1 MSKRDLLLKIFLP
14 LVILGTAVLTTWL
27 MIQSRKMPEPHETA
41 FAGPLVEVMT
51 VSRESRDVVVSG
63 TGTVQPR
70 REVAITPQVSGELV
84 ELSPQMVTG
93 GFVEQGALLFVIEDT
108 DYRFALERARA
119 NLAQAELELAKI
131 SGQAEVAR
139 LEWRRLNDAEQ
150 AEPNPL
156 VVYEPQL
163 KSAEAQ
169 RAAAAA
175 AVAQARLDL
184 DRTRV
189 RAPFNAYVRSENV
202 EVGQYVRDGN
212 SVAVLAGTDEAEIVV
227 PLPLEELSW
236 IPLPAAETREQGGQA
251 EIQLELGSRVQTWQ
265 GRVDR
270 LLGEVDPQNRM
281 AELIISVDDPFGLE
295 SGAADAA
302 QPLAPGTFV
311 KVLIAGK
318 SLPDVAVVPRSAL
331 HDDATVWIID
341 AEQKL
346 RIRPVEI
353 MRREREDV
361 LIAGGLQEGD
371 RVVLTNISGGADGMV
386 LRPRP
391 AEGQP

>member
-14 LVILGTAVLTTWL
+14 LLIFAAAVLITLL
-27 MIQSRKMPEPHETA
+27 MVKSRKMPEPHETA

-51 VSRESRDVVVSG
+51 VRRTPREIVVSG
-63 TGTVQPR
+63 TGTVQPS
-70 REVAITPQVSGELV
+70 REVAVTPRVSGQLV
-84 ELSPQMVTG
+84 KLSPQMVAG
-93 GFVEQGALLFVIEDT
+93 GFVEQNDLLFVIEDT
-108 DYRFALERARA
+108 DYRFALEKARA
-119 NLAQAELELAKI
+119 NLAQADLELARI

-175 AVAQARLDL
+175 AVAQAQLDL
-184 DRTRV
+184 ERTRV

-202 EVGQYVRDGN
+202 EVGQYVRAGN

-236 IPLPAAETREQGGQA
+236 IPLPAAAAREQGA
-251 EIQLELGSRVQTWQ
+251 KVDVQLELGSRMQAWQ

-270 LLGEVDPQNRM
+270 VLGDVDPQNRM
-281 AELIISVDDPFGLE
+281 AELVISVDDPFGLE
-295 SGAADAA
+295 SDAA
-302 QPLAPGTFV
+302 GADQALAPGTFV
-311 KVLIAGK
+311 KVLIQGK

-353 MRREREDV
+353 VRREREDV
-361 LIAGGLQEGD
+361 LVADGLRDGD
-371 RVVLTNISGGADGMV
+371 RIVLTNISGAADGML

>member
-14 LVILGTAVLTTWL
+14 LLILGAAVLVTWL
-27 MIQSRKMPEPHETA
+27 MIQSRKMPEPHEAA
-41 FAGPLVEVMT
+41 FVGPLVEVMT

-70 REVAITPQVSGELV
+70 RQVAVTPQVSGELV

-93 GFVEQGALLFVIEDT
+93 GFVAQGALLFVIEDT
-108 DYRFALERARA
+108 DYRLALERARA

-150 AEPNPL
+150 AEPKPL

-163 KSAEAQ
+163 NSAEAQ

-175 AVAQARLDL
+175 AVAQAQLDL
-184 DRTRV
+184 ERTHV

-227 PLPLEELSW
+227 PLPLEELNW
-236 IPLPAAETREQGGQA
+236 IPLPAAETREQGAQV
-251 EIQLELGSRVQTWQ
+251 EIQLQLGSRVQTWQ

-270 LLGEVDPQNRM
+270 LLGDVDPQNRM
-281 AELIISVDDPFGLE
+281 AELVISVVDPFGLE
-295 SGAADAA
+295 SGAAAAA

-311 KVLIAGK
+311 KVMIAGK

-331 HDDATVWIID
+331 HGDATVWIID

-353 MRREREDV
+353 LRRERADV
-361 LIAGGLQEGD
+361 LVADGLQDGD
-371 RVVLTNISGGADGMV
+371 RVVLTNISGGADGML

-391 AEGQP
+391 AEDQP